1 MFRGT
6 LMLVSP
12 LLLSVAAVA
21 QTVHIPATGL
31 CNTGLTKAS
40 PLPKGCSTSTLVSP
54 VNPQTGGTSVDG
66 NWQLATPYP
75 SGEYNEKAPNPCL
88 LEYGPAWVDE
98 PWFTWFN
105 PNDGVSQYIT
115 PEAIS
120 PTDAAGWFIYRTA
133 VPVPPVPA
141 GSTYYILTVEGQV
154 SVDNELAGIV
164 IENPAR
170 YQPSCRTVALPTG
183 TNFSEWHPFSFSA
196 AVAPYTYAYLYFVT
210 YNVPNSAA
218 NPTGVRV
225 EFTSAYFT
233 PE

>member
-1 MFRGT
+1 MFRLT

-21 QTVHIPATGL
+21 QTVPAIGL

-40 PLPKGCSTSTLVSP
+40 PLPKGCSTSTFVSP

-66 NWQLATPYP
+66 NWQLAAPYP
-75 SGEYNEKAPNPCL
+75 SGEYNETPPNPCL

-98 PWFTWFN
+98 PWFSWFN
-105 PNDGVSQYIT
+105 PNDGLSQYIM

-133 VPVPPVPA
+133 VPVPPASA
-141 GSTYYILTVEGQV
+141 GFTYYILTVAGQV

-164 IENPAR
+164 IENPAQ

-183 TNFSEWHPFSFSA
+183 TNSSEWHTFGFSA
-196 AVAPYTYAYLYFVT
+196 AVVPYTYAYLYFVT
-210 YNVPNSAA
+210 YNVPGSGA
-218 NPTGVRV
+218 NPTGARV

-233 PE
+233 PK